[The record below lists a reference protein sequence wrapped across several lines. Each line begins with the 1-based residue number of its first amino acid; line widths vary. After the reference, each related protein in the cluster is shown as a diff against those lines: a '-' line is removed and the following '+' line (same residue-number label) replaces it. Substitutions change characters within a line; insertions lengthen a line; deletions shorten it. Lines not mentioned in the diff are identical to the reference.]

1 MDRRA
6 GEHAD
11 GADRRVG
18 MPAALVLLTR
28 VPVPGRAKTR
38 LLPVLSGVQCAGLQR
53 AMACDAAEALGALG
67 LPVTVRCSDEA
78 AGLPDG
84 ERLRA
89 AFLAEV
95 CACVVRGHAAAGDAM
110 GETAPSRSGDAAS
123 VRVLPQEGDGLGAR
137 MHGALAAELAAGA
150 PQCLLMGSDLPLVD
164 AGVLRGALAAF
175 GPDGAGGSA
184 ADVLLCPSDDGGY
197 WLVGLREPF
206 PELFAGKRYGAGG
219 VLDEALAACRA
230 HGRRAVL
237 GPVARDVDTPDDLAW
252 LADRVAAGDPRVG
265 PRTAAWVRG
274 YIR

>member
-1 MDRRA
+1 MGERVDGRA
-6 GEHAD
+6 GGVGRDA
-11 GADRRVG
+11 G

-28 VPVPGRAKTR
+28 VPVPGRVKTR
-38 LLPVLSGVQCAGLQR
+38 LLPALSGAQCAGLQR

-89 AFLAEV
+89 GFLAEV
-95 CACVVRGHAAAGDAM
+95 CACAARSRGARGDAPTRPD
-110 GETAPSRSGDAAS
+110 GAAL
-123 VRVLPQEGDGLGAR
+123 VRALPQEGDGLGAR

-206 PELFAGKRYGAGG
+206 PELFAGKRYGTGG

-230 HGRRAVL
+230 FGRRAVL

-252 LADRVAAGDPRVG
+252 LAGRVAAGDPRVG